1 MTRSVYMCRV
11 FSAILFLMMTA
22 SLLYAA
28 QEEGV
33 AQYGDDTQWWCTVYG
48 TRTKEIGPA
57 EAEQFIEKYFA
68 SKGLTAAHINHKGR
82 FVEAEIY
89 KNGRRLD
96 VILFDRKTGR
106 MRSTY

>member
-1 MTRSVYMCRV
+1 MCRI
-11 FSAILFLMMTA
+11 FLTILFLIMTA

-28 QEEGV
+28 QEGV
-33 AQYGDDTQWWCTVYG
+33 AQYGDYTQWWCTVYG
-48 TRTKEIGPA
+48 TRTKDIEPA

-68 SKGLTAAHINHKGR
+68 SKGLTAVHINHKGR